1 MLLGIQSKTNW
12 CRGSHPGDIF
22 IQYRNGGMLG
32 ISLKAELPKS
42 AKPKLNTYVKP
53 IFDFFGE
60 QNRYNAIK
68 DRLYTQV

>member
-12 CRGSHPGDIF
+12 CEGSHPGDIF

-32 ISLKAELPKS
+32 ISLKWNCASIE
-42 AKPKLNTYVKP
+42 PKLNTYVKP

-68 DRLYTQV
+68 DRLWLRV